1 MKESN
6 RSFKL
11 GRSSSKKLAKSKSL
25 LLLSE
30 SVSTERSSV
39 TGYKRLSESMG
50 KCNKNKNKN
59 NESVCNVIGS
69 NGIGNGSS
77 CKRSTSLG
85 FIKKVF
91 SFRSGNANDDGMKEK
106 LEVTASTAEDKKI
119 KRKSH
124 WLTTSK
130 KILHL

>member
-1 MKESN
+1 MKELN

-11 GRSSSKKLAKSKSL
+11 RRGSSKKIAKSMSF

-39 TGYKRLSESMG
+39 TGYKRLSESVR
-50 KCNKNKNKN
+50 NKNKN
-59 NESVCNVIGS
+59 NESACDIISS
-69 NGIGNGSS
+69 NGTGNGNGSS

-91 SFRSGNANDDGMKEK
+91 SFRKVSNANDDGMKEK
-106 LEVTASTAEDKKI
+106 LEVTASTEEDKKI
-119 KRKSH
+119 KRKSN
-124 WLTTSK
+124 WLSTSK
-130 KILHL
+130 KIW